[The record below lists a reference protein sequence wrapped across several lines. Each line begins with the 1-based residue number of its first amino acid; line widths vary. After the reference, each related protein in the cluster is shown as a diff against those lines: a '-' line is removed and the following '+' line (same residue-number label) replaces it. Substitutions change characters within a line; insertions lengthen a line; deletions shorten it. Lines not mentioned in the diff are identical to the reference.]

1 MQGRMVHLA
10 ADNDWVHFLAEAS
23 TQSYSC
29 QEVSAHIYSHIA
41 LTWAIVSPPDPYLTT
56 FLGPRLMPESL
67 SLAPGGCRSGFNGVM
82 QVVHSALEYFED
94 GSLQHHIL
102 HVLHGLALDE
112 TSGPPISLWR
122 PTE

>member
-1 MQGRMVHLA
+1 
-10 ADNDWVHFLAEAS
+10 
-23 TQSYSC
+23 
-29 QEVSAHIYSHIA
+29 
-41 LTWAIVSPPDPYLTT
+41 
-56 FLGPRLMPESL
+56 MPESL

-112 TSGPPISLWR
+112 TSGPQSASGGPQSDGEDKHSRFAEACKTMGTHLVSIRYGCSQMIS
-122 PTE
+122 